1 MLYRNPIEHNYTLE
15 TRISRSDT
23 EAIAYLSDLLT
34 LYGREKRY
42 AVHRVNNGISDSKLN
57 TEMQKHFHVSKRSAN
72 SVMRDVKASIKSVK
86 ELREYNISQTEGKI
100 TSVKDRICELKDY
113 INGLKPL
120 AESNKLSEKQLL
132 DYRKA
137 KQNLYQQKQKLNRLE
152 QRIESLKQA
161 PDTDICFGSKKLFR
175 QQYHLEE
182 NGLPDH
188 KAWRDR
194 FVAKRDSYVEFLGC
208 AEEPCGNQNCQLTY
222 DNVTGAYKLRIRKEY
237 CLGGAEK
244 VKPGDD
250 NSWLTIKDLR
260 FRYRE
265 QELRDIVTAHKNNT
279 GVKNS
284 VTIRILR
291 RDNKWYV
298 QVMISTVIRESRQW
312 NTDSHYGVLSA
323 DFNEDF
329 VEITEL
335 DRYGNLRNAWHYDL
349 PGHKNTKEALNG
361 MREFAAWFTDLA
373 ISRHKDIAIED
384 LSFKGKKA
392 KTIPTVSKS
401 GKKYNRMIHA
411 LDYRRYVTCLENTC
425 GRKGI
430 LLKKVNPAYTS
441 QIGRQKYADRMKLT
455 VHRAAAYVIGR
466 RAMGF
471 HDALTKETKRQY
483 KYSKTVK
490 AA

>member
-1 MLYRNPIEHNYTLE
+1 MLYKKPIEHNYTLE

-42 AVHRVNNGISDSKLN
+42 AVQRVNKGISDSKLN
-57 TEMQKHFHVSKRSAN
+57 TEMQKCFHVSKRSAN
-72 SVMRDVKASIKSVK
+72 SVIRDVKASIKSVN
-86 ELREYNISQTEGKI
+86 ELRGYNISQTEGKAV
-100 TSVKDRICELKDY
+100 SVQNKINELKER

-120 AESNKLSEKQLL
+120 AKANKLSEKQLS

-137 KQNLYQQKQKLNRLE
+137 KQNLYQQEQKLNRLN
-152 QRIESLKQA
+152 QRANSIRQS
-161 PDTDICFGSKKLFR
+161 PDTDICFGTKKLFR

-188 KAWRDR
+188 KEWQNR
-194 FVAKRDSYVEFLGC
+194 FFAKRDSYAEFLGC

-222 DNVTGAYKLRIRKEY
+222 DNATGTYILRIRKEY

-250 NSWLTIKDLR
+250 SSWLTIKGLR

-265 QELRDIVTAHKNNT
+265 QELRDVVTAHKDSGRT
-279 GVKNS
+279 KEP
-284 VTIRILR
+284 VTVRILR
-291 RDNKWYV
+291 RDNKWYI

-312 NTDSHYGVLSA
+312 NTDSHYGVLST
-323 DFNEDF
+323 DFNEGF
-329 VEITEL
+329 VEVTEL
-335 DRYGNLRNAWHYDL
+335 DRYGNLRDAWHYDL
-349 PGHKNTKEALNG
+349 SGHKNTKGALNG
-361 MREFAAWFTDLA
+361 MRKFAAWFADLA
-373 ISRHKDIAIED
+373 TSRHKDIVIED
-384 LSFKGKKA
+384 LSFKGRKA
-392 KTIPTVSKS
+392 KTIPTISKS

-411 LDYRRYVTCLENTC
+411 LDYRRYVSCLENAC

-430 LLKKVNPAYTS
+430 FLIKVNPAYAS
-441 QIGRQKYADRMKLT
+441 QIGRQKYAGRMKLT
-455 VHRAAAYVIGR
+455 VHRAAAYIIGR

-471 HDALTKETKRQY
+471 HDTLIKETKQQHR
-483 KYSKTVK
+483 YSK

>member
-1 MLYRNPIEHNYTLE
+1 MLYRKPIEHNYTLE

-23 EAIAYLSDLLT
+23 GAMAYLPGLLT
-34 LYGREKRY
+34 LYSREKCY
-42 AVHRVNNGISDSKLN
+42 AVQRVNKGISDSKLN
-57 TEMQKHFHVSKRSAN
+57 TEMQKRFHVSKRSAN
-72 SVMRDVKASIKSVK
+72 SVIRDVKASIKSVK
-86 ELREYNISQTEGKI
+86 ELREYNISQAEGKV
-100 TSVKDRICELKDY
+100 TSVKDKICKLKDY
-113 INGLKPL
+113 INGSKPL
-120 AESNKLSEKQLL
+120 AKANKLSEKQFL

-137 KQNLYQQKQKLNRLE
+137 KQSLYQQEQKLNRLN
-152 QRIESLKQA
+152 QCIESLRQA

-188 KAWRDR
+188 KVWQDR
-194 FVAKRDSYVEFLGC
+194 FFAKRDSYAEFLGC
-208 AEEPCGNQNCQLTY
+208 AEEPCGNQNCQLAY
-222 DNVTGAYKLRIRKEY
+222 DDVTESYSLRIRKEY

-250 NSWLTIKDLR
+250 SSWLTIKGLR

-265 QELRDIVTAHKNNT
+265 QELRDVVTAHKNS
-279 GVKNS
+279 GRIKEP

-291 RDNKWYV
+291 RDNKWYI
-298 QVMISTVIRESRQW
+298 QVMINTVIRESRQW

-323 DFNEDF
+323 DFNEGF
-329 VEITEL
+329 VEVTEL

-373 ISRHKDIAIED
+373 ISKHKDIVIED

-392 KTIPTVSKS
+392 KTIPTVSRS

-411 LDYRRYVTCLENTC
+411 LDYRRYVSCLDNAC
-425 GRKGI
+425 GRKDVFLI
-430 LLKKVNPAYTS
+430 KVNPAYTS
-441 QIGRQKYADRMKLT
+441 QIGKQKYSGRMKLT

-471 HDALTKETKRQY
+471 HDTLVKETKQQHRY
-483 KYSKTVK
+483 NKV
-490 AA
+490 A

>member
-1 MLYRNPIEHNYTLE
+1 MLYRKPIEHNYTLE

-42 AVHRVNNGISDSKLN
+42 AVQRVNKGISDSKLN

-72 SVMRDVKASIKSVK
+72 SAMRDVRASIKSVK
-86 ELREYNISQTEGKI
+86 ELREYNISQAEEKA
-100 TSVKDRICELKDY
+100 TSVKDKICKLKDY
-113 INGLKPL
+113 INGSKPL
-120 AESNKLSEKQLL
+120 AESNRLSEKQLL

-137 KQNLYQQKQKLNRLE
+137 KQNLYQQSQKLNRLN
-152 QRIESLKQA
+152 QHIEKLKQA

-188 KAWRDR
+188 KEWQDR
-194 FVAKRDSYVEFLGC
+194 FFTKRDSYAEFLGC

-222 DNVTGAYKLRIRKEY
+222 DNATGTYSLRIRKEY

-250 NSWLTIKDLR
+250 SSWITIKGLR

-265 QELRDIVTAHKNNT
+265 QELRDVVTAHK
-279 GVKNS
+279 GSGRIKEP
-284 VTIRILR
+284 VTIRMLR
-291 RDNKWYV
+291 RDNKWYI
-298 QVMISTVIRESRQW
+298 QVMINTVIRESRQW
-312 NTDSHYGVLSA
+312 NTDSHFGVLSA
-323 DFNEDF
+323 DFNEGF

-335 DRYGNLRNAWHYDL
+335 DRYGNLRDAWHYGL

-361 MREFAAWFTDLA
+361 MRGFAAWFTDLA
-373 ISRHKDIAIED
+373 ISRHKDIVIED
-384 LSFKGKKA
+384 LSFKSRKA

-411 LDYRRYVTCLENTC
+411 LDYQRYVTCLENAC

-430 LLKKVNPAYTS
+430 FLKKVNPAYTS
-441 QIGRQKYADRMKLT
+441 QIGRQKYAGRMKLT

-466 RAMGF
+466 RSMGF
-471 HDALTKETKRQY
+471 HDTLTKDTKQQHR
-483 KYSKTVK
+483 YSK